1 MQRGLENVTLK
12 CVFLVRVFF
21 LLGGEMEWSVGKC
34 MRTNI
39 RLVRSSEAKG
49 HVTSEPAGVQSPT
62 HAFGHL
68 SIIEIVAL

>member
-1 MQRGLENVTLK
+1 M
-12 CVFLVRVFF
+12 FLVR
-21 LLGGEMEWSVGKC
+21 GEMEWSVGKY

-49 HVTSEPAGVQSPT
+49 HVTSEPSGVQSPT

-68 SIIEIVAL
+68 SIMEIIAV

>member
-1 MQRGLENVTLK
+1 
-12 CVFLVRVFF
+12 
-21 LLGGEMEWSVGKC
+21 MEWSVGKC